1 MNKAII
7 SLDGKQFIVSE
18 GTIIKV
24 NSIENLDSYKV
35 LAYQDNESESM
46 NFGAPFIDN
55 VQVIIE
61 KLEDRLDEKVR
72 VARFRSKSRYR
83 KNKGFRQPIS
93 ILRVNSISTSNVK
106 KGDK

>member
-7 SLDGKQFIVSE
+7 AIDGKQFIVSE

-24 NSIENLDSYKV
+24 NSISDLGNYQV
-35 LAYQDNESESM
+35 LGYQESEDSAM
-46 NFGAPFIDN
+46 NFGSPLIEG
-55 VQVIIE
+55 VTLTIE
-61 KLEDRLDEKVR
+61 KLEDRLDDKVR

-93 ILRVNSISTSNVK
+93 ILKVTSISTSKVK